1 MTSAGRKPLPPG
13 QALTE
18 RVEIRMTPKQRAK
31 LDRLAGPTKTPAD
44 WLRDRIDSAREPA
57 KPAAPAPL
65 AFKRLPT

>member
-1 MTSAGRKPLPPG
+1 MTQRPAGRKPLPPG

-31 LDRLAGPTKTPAD
+31 LDRLAGTDQTGAE

-57 KPAAPAPL
+57 RPAAPA
-65 AFKRLPT
+65 FKRLST